1 MRVMRERALD
11 KLIDDVIV
19 KLISYDE
26 EETMESARYFW
37 DMWKEGINEEHH
49 GDCTNEP
56 NTCKRCLAE
65 LYYARAEELINLITG
80 M

>member
-1 MRVMRERALD
+1 MRAMRERALD
-11 KLIDDVIV
+11 KLIDDVII

-26 EETMESARYFW
+26 EEDTETARYFW
-37 DMWKEGINEEHH
+37 NMWKEGINEEHF

-56 NTCKRCLAE
+56 NTCTRCLAE
-65 LYYARAEELINLITG
+65 LYYERAEELINLITG